1 VSVRAPTA
9 GVRQAWQAAT
19 YGARNPLGVVL
30 QLAAAGIVSGLGET
44 AVVVVLVDLAA
55 GRSLSLG
62 GLDDVL
68 PSGTWS
74 LVALALTAVA
84 LVAFAHWITAV
95 AASRASADVR
105 QTLQTRLVDAWFGAP
120 WSVQVGTPTSELQHL
135 ASADVGALAGA
146 VRGASQALAAVL
158 HIAVVVTAAL
168 VIGPYTVLALGSAL
182 VVVVLI
188 GRPAR
193 RTRRR
198 LAVASRTAQLG
209 LARDITELGGFTRE
223 LRLYGVVPR
232 ARRRLVDL
240 IGQAA
245 ETTRRLEYA
254 TQVTTPL
261 IRDATLA
268 LLVLGVAVVQGATRV
283 TLPELGAT
291 VLLLLRALGY
301 AQSVAEFNVQ
311 VQQRAVQRERIEA
324 ALLAWT
330 PEHPTG
336 TLPSPAGPSV
346 SFEHVTLRYPG
357 AGAAALEN
365 VSLTISPG
373 ELVGI
378 IGPTGAG
385 KSTFASLLLGLHT
398 PTSGRVLVDG
408 TDLRELDP
416 SSWYSRTAWV
426 GQDPKLL
433 KGTLAENIRLLR
445 TELDDDAILTAAL
458 DAGLG
463 DELVRWPDGMD
474 HLIGFGGATLSGGQ
488 RQRVAIARALAG
500 RPSVIV
506 LDEPTSA
513 LDVHAE
519 GTIRDVLEEL
529 RGRALVVVIAHR
541 LSTLRACDRIA
552 VIENG
557 RLVRVAPPHELR
569 RDEAY
574 FREVLALSSA
584 EPLPSPGS

>member
-1 VSVRAPTA
+1 MSGWAPTA
-9 GVRQAWQAAT
+9 GVRQAWRSAT
-19 YGARNPLGVVL
+19 YGARNPLKLVL
-30 QLAAAGIVSGLGET
+30 QLAGAGIVSGLGET
-44 AVVVVLVDLAA
+44 AVVVLLVDLAA

-62 GLDDVL
+62 GLGDAL

-84 LVAFAHWITAV
+84 VVAVSHWITALV
-95 AASRASADVR
+95 ASRASAEVR
-105 QTLQTRLVDAWFGAP
+105 QTLQTRLVDGWFGAP
-120 WSVQVGTPTSELQHL
+120 WSVQVKTPTSELQHL
-135 ASADVGALAGA
+135 ASADVNALAQA
-146 VRGASQALAAVL
+146 VRGASQALASVF
-158 HIAVVVTAAL
+158 HIAVVLTAAL
-168 VIGPYTVLALGSAL
+168 VISPYTVLALGSAL

-193 RTRRR
+193 RARRR
-198 LAVASRTAQLG
+198 LAVAAHTAQLD
-209 LARDITELGGFTRE
+209 LARDIAELGGFSRE

-232 ARRRLVDL
+232 ARGRLVDL
-240 IGQAA
+240 IGQTA
-245 ETTRRLEYA
+245 EATRRLEYA
-254 TQVTTPL
+254 SQLATPL

-268 LLVLGVAVVQGATRV
+268 LLVLGIAVVQASTHA

-291 VLLLLRALGY
+291 VLLLLRALAY
-301 AQSVAEFNVQ
+301 TQAVAEFNVQ

-336 TLPSPAGPSV
+336 TLPSPAGPCV
-346 SFEHVTLRYPG
+346 TFEHVTLWYPG
-357 AGAAALEN
+357 ADAAALED

-373 ELVGI
+373 ELVGV

-385 KSTFASLLLGLHT
+385 KSTLVSLLLGLHT

-408 TDLRELDP
+408 IDLREIDP

-445 TELDDDAILTAAL
+445 TELDDAAILTAAL
-458 DAGLG
+458 DAGLQ
-463 DELVRWPDGMD
+463 DELESWPDGMD
-474 HLIGFGGATLSGGQ
+474 HPIGVGGATLSGGQ

-500 RPSVIV
+500 RPAVIV

-519 GTIRDVLEEL
+519 GTIRDVLQEL

-552 VIENG
+552 VVDNG

-584 EPLPSPGS
+584 EPLP

>member
-1 VSVRAPTA
+1 MSGRAPTA
-9 GVRQAWQAAT
+9 AVREAWRAAT
-19 YGARNPLGVVL
+19 YGARNPLRRVL
-30 QLAAAGIVSGLGET
+30 QLAGAGIVSGLGET
-44 AVVVVLVDLAA
+44 TVVVLLVDLAA
-55 GRSLSLG
+55 GSSLSIG

-68 PSGTWS
+68 PSGTGT
-74 LVALALTAVA
+74 LAVLALMAVA
-84 LVAFAHWITAV
+84 LVAFSHWITAV

-105 QTLQTRLVDAWFGAP
+105 QTLQRRLVDAWFGAP

-135 ASADVGALAGA
+135 ASVDVGALAQA
-146 VRGASQALAAVL
+146 VRGASQALASVL
-158 HIAVVVTAAL
+158 HIAVLLVAAL

-193 RTRRR
+193 RARRR
-198 LAVASRTAQLG
+198 LAVASQTAQLG
-209 LARDITELGGFTRE
+209 LARDIAELGGFTRE

-232 ARRRLVDL
+232 ARRRLVARIDE
-240 IGQAA
+240 AA
-245 ETTRRLEYA
+245 ETTRRLDYA
-254 TQVTTPL
+254 AQLTTPL

-268 LLVLGVAVVQGATRV
+268 LLVTGVAVVQVSTDV
-283 TLPELGAT
+283 TLSELGVT
-291 VLLLLRALGY
+291 VLLLLRALVY
-301 AQSVAEFNVQ
+301 TQAVADFTVQ

-324 ALLAWT
+324 ALLAWI
-330 PEHPTG
+330 PEHPSG
-336 TLPSPAGPSV
+336 TLPAPARPAV

-357 AGAAALEN
+357 ASAAALED

-385 KSTFASLLLGLHT
+385 KSTFASLLLGLYT
-398 PTSGRVLVDG
+398 PTSGRLLVDG
-408 TDLRELDP
+408 TDLCELDP
-416 SSWYSRTAWV
+416 SSWYRRTAWV
-426 GQDPKLL
+426 GQDPNLL
-433 KGTLAENIRLLR
+433 KGTLAANIRLLR
-445 TELDDDAILTAAL
+445 TELDDAAILTAAL
-458 DAGLG
+458 DAGLQ
-463 DELVRWPDGMD
+463 DEIAAWPDGMD
-474 HLIGFGGATLSGGQ
+474 HLIGVGGATLSGGQ

-519 GTIRDVLEEL
+519 GTIRDVLKEL

-552 VIENG
+552 VFERG
-557 RLVRVAPPHELR
+557 RLVRIAPPQELR

-584 EPLPSPGS
+584 EPVA

>member
-1 VSVRAPTA
+1 MSGRAPTA
-9 GVRQAWQAAT
+9 AVRQAWRSAT
-19 YGARNPLGVVL
+19 YGARNPLRLVL
-30 QLAAAGIVSGLGET
+30 QLAGAGIVSGLGET
-44 AVVVVLVDLAA
+44 AVVVLLVDLAA
-55 GRSLSLG
+55 GRSLSLA

-84 LVAFAHWITAV
+84 VVAVAHWITAV

-105 QTLQTRLVDAWFGAP
+105 QTLQTRLMDAWFGAP
-120 WSVQVGTPTSELQHL
+120 WSVQVRTPTSELQHL
-135 ASADVGALAGA
+135 ASADVSALAQA
-146 VRGASQALAAVL
+146 VRGASQALASVL
-158 HIAVVVTAAL
+158 HIAVLLTAAL

-193 RTRRR
+193 RARRR
-198 LAVASRTAQLG
+198 LAVTAHTAQLD
-209 LARDITELGGFTRE
+209 LARDIAELGGFSRE

-240 IGQAA
+240 IGQTA
-245 ETTRRLEYA
+245 EATRRLDYA
-254 TQVTTPL
+254 SQLATPL

-268 LLVLGVAVVQGATRV
+268 LLVLGIGVVQASTHA
-283 TLPELGAT
+283 TLPELGVT
-291 VLLLLRALGY
+291 VLLLLRALSY
-301 AQSVAEFNVQ
+301 TQSVAEFNVQ

-336 TLPSPAGPSV
+336 TLPSPAGPAV

-357 AGAAALEN
+357 ASAAALED
-365 VSLTISPG
+365 VSLTMSPG

-385 KSTFASLLLGLHT
+385 KSTFASLLLGLRT

-408 TDLRELDP
+408 TDLREIDP

-433 KGTLAENIRLLR
+433 KGTLAANIRLLR
-445 TELDDDAILTAAL
+445 AELDDAAILTAAL
-458 DAGLG
+458 DAGLQ
-463 DELVRWPDGMD
+463 DELASWPDGMD
-474 HLIGFGGATLSGGQ
+474 HLIGVGGATLSGGQ

-519 GTIRDVLEEL
+519 GTIRDVLKEL

-552 VIENG
+552 VVENG

-584 EPLPSPGS
+584 EPLP